1 MTMEQVQPLLL
12 QMLGADATFR
22 DGQWEAI
29 DTIVNKRQR
38 LLVVQ
43 RTGWGKSLVYF
54 LATRLLRNQNK
65 GPTLL
70 ISPLLSLMRNQ
81 IQMAEK
87 IGVRAATINSANQKE
102 WKEIDARLQAEEV
115 DILLISPERLNN
127 EHFLSKVLPAMQK
140 SIGLFVV
147 DEAHCIS
154 DWGHDFRPD
163 YQRIVRIVQG
173 LPKTVPVLA
182 LTATANDRVVDDIVK
197 QLGKDLKLSR
207 GPLMRDG
214 LRLRNI
220 ILDDQSQRLAWLAE
234 NLPKLPGSG
243 IIYCL
248 TVADSTRVANWLQQ
262 RGIAVVPYN
271 ADMTTEDRI
280 AAEEALLG
288 NQVKALSATVALGMG
303 FDKPD
308 LYFVI
313 HFQRPGNVVA
323 YYQQVGRAGRTL
335 KSSIG
340 ILLAG
345 SEEDRILN
353 HFIDSAFPPPE
364 VMEDILRAVANSDG
378 LAIRAVQTQVNCSY
392 AMLEKALRLLEVEGA
407 LIRKKNVY
415 HRTLNPWTAN
425 RAHYERI
432 TLNRRLELQKMQ
444 EYVLTRECLMAF
456 LARELS
462 DAEAHDCGR
471 CANCSTPTLP
481 DRVVDQSLI
490 ATANEFLQNDF
501 QIITPRHQ
509 WPTGHYLGTSTST
522 IPVHLQN
529 QEGRALSIYDDP
541 GWGKLVAQGKYRDK
555 KFGEVLV
562 RAAADLI
569 MQKWKPAPFPR
580 FVTAVPSLRAVNLVE
595 DFAQRLASMLKIQYT
610 QLVMKTRDT
619 PPQKRMANSAH
630 QAANIIG
637 AFTISGE
644 VPPGPCL
651 LVDDIFDSKWTLTI
665 LGYMI
670 SEQGGGPVFPFTLAR
685 AADRKTLD

>member
-1 MTMEQVQPLLL
+1 MTKEQALPLLQ
-12 QMLGADATFR
+12 QMIGEGATFR
-22 DGQWEAI
+22 DGQWEVI

-54 LATRLLRNQNK
+54 LATRLLRDQNR

-81 IQMAEK
+81 ILMAEK
-87 IGVRAATINSANQKE
+87 IGVSAATINSANQKE
-102 WKEIDARLQAEEV
+102 WSAIETKLQNEEV

-127 EHFLSKVLPAMQK
+127 EHFLAKILPAMQ
-140 SIGLFVV
+140 SRIGLFVV

-163 YQRIVRIVQG
+163 YQRIVRIVQQ
-173 LPKTVPVLA
+173 LPKTVSVLA
-182 LTATANDRVVDDIVK
+182 LTATANDRVVNDTVK
-197 QLGKDLKLSR
+197 QLSKDLQTSR
-207 GPLMRDG
+207 GPLMREG

-220 ILDDQSQRLAWLAE
+220 ILDEQDERLAWLAE

-248 TVADSTRVANWLQQ
+248 TVADSVRVANWLQQ
-262 RGIAVVPYN
+262 RGLAVLAYN
-271 ADMTTEDRI
+271 ADMSTEERI
-280 AAEEALLG
+280 AAEDALLA

-313 HFQRPGNVVA
+313 HFQRPGNIVA
-323 YYQQVGRAGRTL
+323 YYQQVGRAGRAL
-335 KSSIG
+335 KTSVG

-345 SEEDRILN
+345 KEDDRILN
-353 HFIDSAFPPPE
+353 HFIDSAFAPPD
-364 VMEDILRAVANSDG
+364 VMEEILLVLEKSEG
-378 LAIRAVQTQVNCSY
+378 LTIRALQSHINCSFS
-392 AMLEKALRLLEVEGA
+392 MLEKALRLLEIDGA
-407 LIRKKNVY
+407 LIKKKSAF
-415 HRTLNPWTAN
+415 HRSLNPWTAN

-432 TLNRRLELQKMQ
+432 TLNRRLELEKMK
-444 EYVLTRECLMAF
+444 EYVKTHECLMAF
-456 LARELS
+456 LVRELS
-462 DAEAHDCGR
+462 DPHAHACGR

-481 DRVVDQSLI
+481 NRVSDPELLEAARQ
-490 ATANEFLQNDF
+490 FLRNDF

-509 WPTGHYLGTSTST
+509 WPAEVHLGSAGN
-522 IPVHLQN
+522 IPVDLQN

-555 KFGEVLV
+555 RFSDILV
-562 RAAADLI
+562 SAAAELI
-569 MQKWKPAPFPR
+569 TQKWKPKPFPR
-580 FVTAVPSLRAVNLVE
+580 FVTAVPSLRAVSLVE
-595 DFAQRLASMLKIQYT
+595 DFAQRLASVLKIPYT
-610 QLVMKTRDT
+610 QVISKIRET

-630 QAANIIG
+630 QAKNIID
-637 AFTISGE
+637 AFVITGN
-644 VPPGPCL
+644 VPSGPCL

-665 LGYMI
+665 LGYKI
-670 SEQGGGPVFPFTLAR
+670 NEKGGGPVFPFTLAR
-685 AADRKTLD
+685 AADRKTLE